1 VTVSFWGS
9 DTFTKPTDWVQKF
22 QDKYPNIKL
31 DMSSQDPEKTDKF
44 LTAIGGGQPPD
55 LLFTDRAWV
64 KDLASKEA
72 LTALDDMAKK
82 SDQFSADNFFPKMW
96 DDVHY
101 QGKMYAAPTWT
112 DARAFYYNTD
122 LLQKAG
128 LDPQKPPTTWEEIQT
143 YADKLTQKDS
153 SGNLQQL
160 GFVSTWGNPPGF
172 LVWYLYAWQLGGDLA
187 SSDGLK
193 STYSSKES
201 KDAVSWMLMMIDRYG
216 GYEKVSAF
224 ASSFTPGQ
232 NQDAF
237 TIGKVAMQVDGDWKI
252 PNLKK
257 YSPDVKY
264 GVSPLPLPPSG
275 HVTNYAGGFSLTLP
289 KGTKQP
295 DAGWQFISWFDSKEA
310 LLPFC
315 VDQFVIPTVKAVAN
329 DPEYLKVDPKMKVF
343 VDTLPG
349 AKWVPVGP
357 GLAEILDITS
367 KALDSMLHHQQTV
380 DQACADADTKVQAI
394 FDKERK

>member
-1 VTVSFWGS
+1 
-9 DTFTKPTDWVQKF
+9 
-22 QDKYPNIKL
+22 
-31 DMSSQDPEKTDKF
+31 
-44 LTAIGGGQPPD
+44 
-55 LLFTDRAWV
+55 
-64 KDLASKEA
+64 
-72 LTALDDMAKK
+72 
-82 SDQFSADNFFPKMW
+82 
-96 DDVHY
+96 
-101 QGKMYAAPTWT
+101 
-112 DARAFYYNTD
+112 
-122 LLQKAG
+122 
-128 LDPQKPPTTWEEIQT
+128 
-143 YADKLTQKDS
+143 
-153 SGNLQQL
+153 
-160 GFVSTWGNPPGF
+160 
-172 LVWYLYAWQLGGDLA
+172 
-187 SSDGLK
+187 
-193 STYSSKES
+193 
-201 KDAVSWMLMMIDRYG
+201 MLMMIDRYG

-252 PNLKK
+252 QNLKK

-264 GVSPLPLPPSG
+264 GVSPLPLPPNG

-295 DAGWQFISWFDSKEA
+295 DAGWQFISWFDSKET

-315 VDQFVIPTVKAVAN
+315 VDDFVIPTVKAIAN

-357 GLAEILDITS
+357 GLAELLDITS
-367 KALDSMLHHQQTV
+367 KALDSILHHQQTV
-380 DQACADADTKVQAI
+380 DQACADADQKIQAV